1 MKTLKTDCGMEVTIN
16 PVEGV
21 ESRYANASKENR
33 MKFAADMASVS
44 FGRRGS
50 KNPEKR
56 WNEFF
61 HEAAGDFYTEAKC
74 SKCGGVLK
82 FKEYANTDT
91 EYAYILNCSKCGNE
105 EIRKA
110 PHKVVDKGWFKIYA
124 AKNNPEDVVVKK
136 GPSRPLENIPV
147 KIYIQESEG
156 GLWRFFANLVDSEP
170 FFATSTDRVL
180 DFMRY
185 AHSVPMTDNFYEV
198 YTNMRNMLSFGFK
211 EDEIPF
217 NKDVPQFVS
226 FRIRAPYFVF
236 AQIRTHGQLTQI
248 AQSDRWSKED
258 EYWLPSD
265 IEEKFEESGVLHGSR
280 EDILNHLLSLPPL
293 KAQEELK
300 KAGYPLE
307 IYQRWPNHM
316 KFKEWTLSGYIDDDK
331 SIMHFLLQRKAYPEL
346 IKDKTQAQTAQ
357 IVKMMRE
364 LLEWYMEE
372 KL

>member
-16 PVEGV
+16 PVDGV

-44 FGRRGS
+44 FGRKGS

-61 HEAAGDFYTEAKC
+61 HEAVGEFYAEAKC
-74 SKCGGVLK
+74 SKCGDVLK
-82 FKEYANTDT
+82 FTGYENTADEYVYKLTC
-91 EYAYILNCSKCGNE
+91 IKCGNE
-105 EIRKA
+105 EKRFS
-110 PHKVVDKGWFKIYA
+110 PHKVVDKGWFNIFV
-124 AKNNPEDVVVKK
+124 AKEYTQDCEVRC

-147 KIYIQESEG
+147 KIYLEELEG
-156 GLWRFFANLVDSEP
+156 GIWKIFAHHLDEEP
-170 FFATSTDRVL
+170 ILTTSTDRIL
-180 DFMRY
+180 DLMRHAY
-185 AHSVPMTDNFYEV
+185 SSPMSDNFYV
-198 YTNMRNMLSFGFK
+198 VHTNMRNLLQFGI
-211 EDEIPF
+211 DEKDIPY
-217 NKDVPQFVS
+217 DSDIPQFVS

-248 AQSDRWSKED
+248 AQSDRWSKEN
-258 EYWLPSD
+258 EYWLPAD
-265 IEEKFEESGVLHGSR
+265 IEDRFKEKGILHADR
-280 EDILNHLLSLPPL
+280 EGILKYLLSLPPL
-293 KAQEELK
+293 RAQEILK
-300 KAGYPLE
+300 EAGYPLE

-357 IVKMMRE
+357 VSKMMRE